1 MAITT
6 KKVLRMTFNNAAGKI
21 VTMTLDQPKEGI
33 TSAEIETVMDQIIDR
48 DIFFTSGGGL
58 VSKRD
63 IKIVNTT
70 TEDLYEQPEG

>member
-6 KKVLRMTFNNAAGKI
+6 KKVLRMTFNNAAGKA
-21 VTMTLDQPKEGI
+21 VTISLNEPKEGI
-33 TSAEIETVMDQIIDR
+33 TVAEIESVMDQIITK

-58 VSKRD
+58 VSKKD
-63 IKIVNTT
+63 IKIVDTT

>member
-6 KKVLRMTFNNAAGKI
+6 KKVLRMTFSNAAGKA
-21 VTMTLDQPKEGI
+21 VTISLNQPKEGI
-33 TSAEIETVMDQIIDR
+33 TVAEIESVMDQIISK

-63 IKIVNTT
+63 IKIVDTT

>member
-1 MAITT
+1 MAIST
-6 KKVLRMTFNNAAGKI
+6 KKVLRMTFTNAAGKP

-33 TSAEIETVMDQIIDR
+33 TSAEIETVMDEIITK

-63 IKIVNTT
+63 IKIVDTK
-70 TEDLYEQPEG
+70 TEDMYEQPEG

>member
-6 KKVLRMTFNNAAGKI
+6 KKVLRMTFTNAAGKT

-33 TSAEIETVMDQIIDR
+33 TSAEIETVMDQIISK

-63 IKIVNTT
+63 IKIVDTK
-70 TEDLYEQPEG
+70 TEDMYEQPEG

>member
-1 MAITT
+1 
-6 KKVLRMTFNNAAGKI
+6 MTFNNAAGKI

>member
-6 KKVLRMTFNNAAGKI
+6 KKVLRMTFTNAAGKT

-33 TSAEIETVMDQIIDR
+33 TSAEIETVMDQIISK

-58 VSKRD
+58 VSKKD
-63 IKIVNTT
+63 IKIVDTK
-70 TEDLYEQPEG
+70 TEDMYEQPEG